1 MQWLMMNLIGGLASF
16 GGVAPGGVRDTER
29 EATRSA
35 LLGLCAAALGLRRD
49 EVERQREWANALQF
63 AVRVDAGA
71 QLMRDYH
78 TAQAPVESALKGR
91 PRQTRR
97 DELRVPKDDLN
108 TVLSDR
114 YYYAN
119 YVATVGIHSG
129 AAQRLDELAAALRR
143 PKFVL
148 YLGRKSCPL
157 AWPLSPLQVEASD
170 WVEALAAFDA
180 QQKAQRNAHDLARS
194 FDVWSVIERRWF
206 ERREHLHAIDAGLA
220 AGELTDIRL
229 HTRWDDPLDTAK
241 RLFAPRQHQRAH
253 QSVPSPQEQAP

>member
-1 MQWLMMNLIGGLASF
+1 MRWLMMNLIGGLASF
-16 GGVAPGGVRDTER
+16 GGVAPGGIRDTER
-29 EATRSA
+29 EATRGA
-35 LLGLCAAALGLRRD
+35 LLGLCGAALGLRRD
-49 EVERQREWANALQF
+49 EVDRQREWAGTLQF
-63 AVRVDAGA
+63 AVRVGAGA

-91 PRQTRR
+91 PRQTRK
-97 DELRVPKDDLN
+97 DELSVPKDDLN

-119 YVATVGIHSG
+119 YVATVGIHSHE
-129 AAQRLDELAAALRR
+129 QPRLEELAAALRK

-157 AWPLSPLQVEASD
+157 AWPLSPQPVEASD
-170 WVEALAAFDA
+170 WMAALAAFDA
-180 QQKAQRNAHDLARS
+180 QQTAQRAAKDLGRS
-194 FDVWSVIERRWF
+194 EMWATIERHWF
-206 ERREHLHAIDAGLA
+206 AQHEYLHAIHEGLPAGIP
-220 AGELTDIRL
+220 TRL

-253 QSVPSPQEQAP
+253 QDPAS